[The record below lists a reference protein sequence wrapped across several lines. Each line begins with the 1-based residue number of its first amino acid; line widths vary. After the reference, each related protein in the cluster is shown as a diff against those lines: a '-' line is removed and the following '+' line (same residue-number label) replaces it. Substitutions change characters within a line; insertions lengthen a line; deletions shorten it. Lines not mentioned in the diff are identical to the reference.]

1 MARPRIGDERR
12 GEILTA
18 FEACVVRKGL
28 ADTTLTHVAVE
39 AGQPRSLV
47 RYFIGNRAD
56 MVTALIDRL
65 LERGEAQL
73 RRVEVQGRATT
84 ADELSRVLFH
94 EAFADSTT
102 NIVMMELW
110 HLSLRDAE
118 LKTRL
123 AAIYQR
129 LITEVATRIAD
140 RFSGDGFDRAYAAVS
155 LAFGAA
161 FFAHLGLTPPN
172 PELIRNAGA
181 SLLSAK
187 SEPSQEGE
195 P

>member
-1 MARPRIGDERR
+1 MARPRIGDKRR

-18 FEACVVRKGL
+18 FEACVVRQGL
-28 ADTTLTHVAVE
+28 ADTTLTDVAIE

-73 RRVEVQGRATT
+73 RKVEAQGRAST
-84 ADELSRVLFH
+84 ADELSRVLFN
-94 EAFADSTT
+94 EVFADNTT
-102 NIVMMELW
+102 NIVIMELW

-118 LKTRL
+118 LRSRL
-123 AAIYQR
+123 AAIYLR
-129 LITEVATRIAD
+129 LVTEVATRVAD
-140 RFSGDGFDRAYAAVS
+140 RFGADGFDRAYAAVT

-161 FFAHLGLTPPN
+161 FFAHLGLTPRN
-172 PELIRNAGA
+172 PELIRTAGA
-181 SLLSAK
+181 SLLGAK